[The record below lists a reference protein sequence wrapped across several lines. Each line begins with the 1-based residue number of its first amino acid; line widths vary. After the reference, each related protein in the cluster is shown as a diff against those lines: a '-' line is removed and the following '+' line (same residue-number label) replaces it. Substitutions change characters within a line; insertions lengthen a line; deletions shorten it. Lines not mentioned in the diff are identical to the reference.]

1 MLKIL
6 VPYDGSKP
14 SDNAFN
20 QAVRLAE
27 ATKNSSEIIL
37 LHVLPEIPVPATF
50 ERPVRSQKTGKA
62 IPPSEYVQELY
73 EIMKSNAQEMLNK
86 KKAETAHIT
95 TKLSAGRTVDE
106 ILKCAKEEDV
116 DLIVIGNVG
125 LGGIRKFKML
135 GSVSRGVSERADRPV
150 MIVH

>member
-27 ATKNSSEIIL
+27 ATKNSSIIL
-37 LHVLPEIPVPATF
+37 LHVLPEIPIPTTF
-50 ERPVRSQKTGKA
+50 ERPVRSQKTGKS
-62 IPPSEYVQELY
+62 IPLSEYVQELY
-73 EIMKSNAQEMLNK
+73 EVMKLNAQEMLNK
-86 KKAETAHIT
+86 KTGLQGVSVT
-95 TKLSAGRTVDE
+95 TRLSIGRIADE
-106 ILKCAKEEDV
+106 ILKCAKKEKV

-125 LGGIRKFKML
+125 LGGIRKLKML
-135 GSVSRGVSERADRPV
+135 GSVSRRVSERADRPV